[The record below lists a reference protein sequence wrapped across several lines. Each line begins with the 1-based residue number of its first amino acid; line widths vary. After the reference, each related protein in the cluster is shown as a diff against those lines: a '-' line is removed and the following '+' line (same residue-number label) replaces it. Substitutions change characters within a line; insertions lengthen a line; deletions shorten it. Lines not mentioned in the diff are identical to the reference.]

1 MADII
6 NAMGYAEWGH
16 KAGGGWGVG
25 EKKSN
30 SRGRK
35 INTHVDDREKMKDIF

>member
-1 MADII
+1 MPW
-6 NAMGYAEWGH
+6 AMLNGDTRQV
-16 KAGGGWGVG
+16 GWGVG